1 MNESRPTPGA
11 TPNVSADPVPRLAA
25 LISGGGRTL
34 LNLQDQID
42 SGHLRAVIPLVVAS
56 RECPGA
62 ERARAR
68 GLEVRVL
75 PGVIPAAALGSLL
88 KQFQVDWVILAG
100 YLKKVEIPAAFSGR
114 VVNIHP
120 ALLPRHGGSG
130 MYGHRVHEAVLAA
143 GERESGCTVHFCDG
157 GYDTG
162 PIILQKRCPV
172 LPGDTPDTLA
182 ARVFELETRAYPEAL
197 QLLFRSPVTT
207 SNRPAQR
214 PA

>member
-1 MNESRPTPGA
+1 MTDQSDSPG
-11 TPNVSADPVPRLAA
+11 PVPRIAG

-34 LNLQDQID
+34 LNLQDQIVA
-42 SGHLRAVIPLVVAS
+42 GHLRAAIPLVIAS

-68 GLEVRVL
+68 GLEVRVI
-75 PGVIPAAALGSLL
+75 PGVIPAPALESVLS
-88 KQFQVDWVILAG
+88 QFRINWVILAG
-100 YLKKVEIPAAFSGR
+100 YLKKVDIPPAFAGR

-120 ALLPRHGGSG
+120 ALLPRHGGPG

-143 GERESGCTVHFCDG
+143 GDTESGCTVHFCDDA
-157 GYDTG
+157 YDTG

-182 ARVFELETRAYPEAL
+182 ARVFELETLAYPEAL
-197 QLLFRSPVTT
+197 QRLFRRAV
-207 SNRPAQR
+207 PAPNQ
-214 PA
+214 AV